1 MRQIGGRKAWFFLVA
16 LITAVLLSG
25 CTGGG
30 TGPKTHKL
38 TVTVLHTELETP
50 LSGALVEVVGKGLSA
65 KETNTAGQASFS
77 GLSGS
82 VEIMVRSTGFVSKGQ
97 TVVMDR
103 EQSVTIALA
112 PEPESPE
119 PKEVAGPKFATV
131 SKRDGRY
138 FHFESGEASAEA
150 EGADL
155 KLTWVQYGNEYSMIG
170 FENINGVRFSVDQDF
185 ASEDIALVLGRFRT
199 ITESDWEPSEPDET
213 IRLNPHDTLILKTNT
228 NRLVKLFI
236 IEMRGHWQHD
246 DAAAVDFAYL
256 FLDEVDVSP
265 PVIES
270 VTLVTTSKEEITK
283 PVHAGVIEFETAGDP
298 ELIYFTL
305 NEVVFGNRPLALQHE
320 QAFHPSKLY
329 FYPSSGYL
337 GSPFFSTEL
346 EAGISVYGMKPPWS
360 EIELAAGDTAFYEDF
375 QGDQGHF
382 FSDLLGNQLMELPF
396 DRILIKSLEN

>member
-1 MRQIGGRKAWFFLVA
+1 MRQIGGPKVWIFLVA
-16 LITAVLLSG
+16 VAVTVLLSG
-25 CTGGG
+25 CTGG
-30 TGPKTHKL
+30 TDLKTHKL
-38 TVTVLHTELETP
+38 TVTVLHAELETP
-50 LSGALVEVVGKGLSA
+50 LSGVLVEVVGKGLSA
-65 KETNTAGQASFS
+65 KETNTAGQVSFS

-112 PEPESPE
+112 PEPDNSE

-138 FHFESGEASAEA
+138 FRFESGEASAEA

-155 KLTWVQYGNEYSMIG
+155 KLTWVQNGNEYSMIG
-170 FENINGVRFSVDQDF
+170 FENINGVRFSVNHDL

-199 ITESDWEPSEPDET
+199 VTESDWEPSEPDET
-213 IRLNPHDTLILKTNT
+213 ICLNPHDTLILKTNT

-236 IEMRGHWQHD
+236 LEMRGHWQHD

-256 FLDEVDVSP
+256 FMDEVDLSP

-270 VTLVTTSKEEITK
+270 VTLVTASKEEITK
-283 PVHAGVIEFETAGDP
+283 PVQAGVIEFETAGDP

-305 NEVVFGNRPLALQHE
+305 NEVVFGNRPLALQHKE
-320 QAFHPSKLY
+320 AFHPSKLY

-337 GSPFFSTEL
+337 GSPLFSTEFG
-346 EAGISVYGMKPPWS
+346 AGISVYGMKPPWS
-360 EIELAAGDTAFYEDF
+360 EIELAAGDAAFYEDF

-382 FSDLLGNQLMELPF
+382 FSDLLGNQLTELPF